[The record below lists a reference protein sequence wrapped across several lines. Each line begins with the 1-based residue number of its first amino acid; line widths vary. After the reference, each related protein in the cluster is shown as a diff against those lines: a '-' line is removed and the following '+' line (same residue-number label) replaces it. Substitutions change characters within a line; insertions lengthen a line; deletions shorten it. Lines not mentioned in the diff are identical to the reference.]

1 MSALPLIL
9 VPGLLCSERL
19 FASQAAAFSGRI
31 EISVAVHTAHDT
43 MAAIARSILKAAPP
57 CFALAGLSMGGY
69 IAQEIMHQAP
79 DRVDRLCLLDTRA
92 RPDTAEET
100 VSRHRLLDLCAREG
114 VVEVQRTLMP
124 RLIRTDRIGEEPLT
138 SEILKMA
145 EEIGEAGF
153 RRQMAAIISRQD
165 LRAILPA
172 IRCPTTIIVGSED
185 VLTPPE
191 MSREMAELIP
201 DATLEILPGSGHM
214 STMEAPDEVNRIL
227 AAWLEA

>member
-1 MSALPLIL
+1 VSASSLIL

-31 EISVAVHTAHDT
+31 ETSVAIHTAHDT
-43 MAAIARSILKAAPP
+43 MAAIARSILATAPP
-57 CFALAGLSMGGY
+57 RFALAGLSMGGY

-100 VSRHRLLDLCAREG
+100 VNRHRLLDLCAREG

-153 RRQMAAIISRQD
+153 RRQMAAIMSRQD
-165 LRAILPA
+165 LRAILHG
-172 IRCPTTIIVGSED
+172 IRCPTTIIVGEED

-201 DATLEILPGSGHM
+201 DAMLEILPCCGHM
-214 STMEAPDEVNRIL
+214 STMEAPEEVNRIL
-227 AAWLEA
+227 ADWLDA

>member
-1 MSALPLIL
+1 MSALSLIL

-43 MAAIARSILKAAPP
+43 MAAIARSILAAAPP
-57 CFALAGLSMGGY
+57 RFALAGLSMGGY

-92 RPDTAEET
+92 RPDTSEET
-100 VSRHRLLDLCAREG
+100 VNRYRLLDLCAREG

-153 RRQMAAIISRQD
+153 RRQMAAVMSRRD

-191 MSREMAELIP
+191 MSLEMTELIP
-201 DATLEILPGSGHM
+201 DATFEILPDSGHM

>member
-1 MSALPLIL
+1 VSALPLIL

-19 FASQAAAFSGRI
+19 FASQANAFSGRI
-31 EISVAVHTAHDT
+31 ETSVAVHTAHDT
-43 MAAIARSILKAAPP
+43 MAAIARSILAAAPP
-57 CFALAGLSMGGY
+57 RFALAGLSMGGY

-100 VSRHRLLDLCAREG
+100 VNRHRLLDLCAREG
-114 VVEVQRTLMP
+114 VVEVQRTLMSK
-124 RLIRTDRIGEEPLT
+124 LIRTDRIGEEPLT

-145 EEIGEAGF
+145 EQIGEAGF
-153 RRQMAAIISRQD
+153 RRQMAAIMSRQD
-165 LRAILPA
+165 PRTILPA

-214 STMEAPDEVNRIL
+214 STMEVPEEVNRIL
-227 AAWLEA
+227 AVWLEA